1 MSIDPNL
8 LSALTAA
15 LNTTAIGAVAAACIL
30 QIGQIPERRLKRELA
45 ADDRKKLL
53 LAKAVELTL
62 ADRTLDLEIAKATRT
77 GGAIIPPAAVNVTK
91 HLEYLEHIYD
101 EGTVPPEV
109 LSTMQKQVDQHN
121 ARLKVIPN
129 RVAR

>member
-1 MSIDPNL
+1 MNIDPNL
-8 LSALTAA
+8 VSVLVTA
-15 LNTTAIGAVAAACIL
+15 LNTTAVGAIATACIL
-30 QIGQIPERRLKRELA
+30 QVGQFFDRRQKKELA

-53 LAKAVELTL
+53 LTKAVELTIS
-62 ADRTLDLEIAKATRT
+62 DRTLDLEIAKATRT

-91 HLEYLEHIYD
+91 YLEYLEHIYD

-109 LSTMQKQVDQHN
+109 MSTMQKQVDQHN